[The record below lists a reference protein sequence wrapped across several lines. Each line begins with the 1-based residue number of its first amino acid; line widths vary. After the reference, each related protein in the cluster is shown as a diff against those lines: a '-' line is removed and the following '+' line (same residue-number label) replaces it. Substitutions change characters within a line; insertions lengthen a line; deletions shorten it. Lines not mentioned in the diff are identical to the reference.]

1 MADYLR
7 QDDRAVDLH
16 RGTGKKTM
24 RELRTRVTPEE
35 AKRVWDSQRH
45 PTPRSV
51 ARALSQTGRKVDS
64 KTITRWEAQNWKSG
78 PEQRH
83 LLEAAEDGLDTAS
96 PLLTGDPTLSIRG
109 ILKMQETAKMV
120 ESLTEDQLL
129 RLRTRALR
137 IALIVTSLELAR
149 RAKELIPERPQELAH
164 LLRAITQAFKA
175 SLSAPLRDEGI
186 ILPVADLWNKSNDR
200 LQASSNVL
208 P

>member
-1 MADYLR
+1 
-7 QDDRAVDLH
+7 VDLH

-64 KTITRWEAQNWKSG
+64 KTIARWEAQNWKSG
-78 PEQRH
+78 PEQRR
-83 LLEAAEDGLDTAS
+83 LLEAAEDGLDTAL
-96 PLLTGDPTLSIRG
+96 PLLTWDPTLSIRG

-120 ESLTEDQLL
+120 ESLTEEELL
-129 RLRTRALR
+129 RLRTRVLR

-149 RAKELIPERPQELAH
+149 RAKELVPERPEEFAH
-164 LLRAITQAFKA
+164 LLRAITQAFKV
-175 SLSAPLRDEGI
+175 SLSAVP
-186 ILPVADLWNKSNDR
+186 A
-200 LQASSNVL
+200 
-208 P
+208 